1 MTNPSMMIAIDAGG
15 TMTDA
20 YLTDEHGN
28 FAVGKALTNR
38 AAEHESYLE
47 AIEDAARVWGIDGRT
62 VHERAMLSVYT
73 GTAMLNAMLMRRG
86 KRVGLLV
93 TRGFEHS
100 TIQERGLTYLGQSYA
115 EILHQRLHEHT
126 VPLMDPRHVR
136 GITERIES
144 GSYYG
149 LSPAGGVLIPINEN
163 DVRREVAFLLDE
175 GIEAIGIVF
184 LFSYLNPAHERRAA
198 EIAREVIA
206 ARGADVR
213 VITSAELIPVIKENQ
228 RLKSVLIEAFTAD
241 ETRKQLGA
249 VERAAQDS
257 GLKSSL
263 LTVTSYGSV
272 VSINT
277 PRLYETIISGP
288 VGGLM
293 GGKWIAELK
302 GLDSIVCCDMGGTSF
317 DVGLIVGGNI
327 GIRHEPDFGGHRLA
341 LPMVALDSIGA
352 GAGSVIHVDPVTK
365 SIELGPD
372 SAGAEVGVCYKY
384 PEITVSDLDVAL
396 GYLNPNYF
404 LGGKITLD
412 RERALGILEE
422 RLAKPLGQDLFHAA
436 EGVLEVM
443 HTRMKELIYSMLLA
457 RGYEPSSYTLFMYGG
472 GGPLHMWGVTEG
484 IPLASIA
491 TFPWAAAFS
500 AFGATAAEYSH
511 RYQAGASLLIP
522 LHPDRDTQRQAA
534 AQFNRVFEELEERAY
549 QELQDEGF
557 RRDQVRFNYG
567 MQARYT
573 GLLESLEVAL
583 PFGRLAEP
591 KDLDRAIA
599 AFEDRYEK
607 VYARGAKYREAGYF
621 ISEFFIEA
629 FAEKPK
635 PALRPQPLGPA
646 APPRKAYKQKRKV
659 FHRRRWIDF
668 EILEMAHLGP
678 GNCVAGPAIIEDPMT
693 TLVIPP
699 GKQVSFDEHGLI
711 WYLGSE
717 RAGLARRRVS

>member
-20 YLTDEHGN
+20 YLTDDHGN

-38 AAEHESYLE
+38 DDERQSYLE
-47 AIEDAARVWGIDGRT
+47 AVDDAAKVWGLDGKT
-62 VHERAMLSVYT
+62 VHERSVLAVYT

-93 TRGFEHS
+93 TRGFEHA

-126 VPLMDPRHVR
+126 ASLMDHRHVR

-149 LSPAGGVLIPINEN
+149 LSEAGGVLIPLNED
-163 DVRREVAFLLDE
+163 DVRREVVFLLSQ

-184 LFSYLNPAHERRAA
+184 LFSYLNPVHEQRAA
-198 EIAREVIA
+198 EIARAVIEEQ
-206 ARGADVR
+206 GADVR
-213 VITSAELIPVIKENQ
+213 VIASAELIPVIKENQ

-241 ETRKQLGA
+241 EARKQLVA
-249 VERAAQDS
+249 VEQAAHDS
-257 GLKSSL
+257 GFKSSL

-293 GGKWIAELK
+293 GGKQIAELK
-302 GLDSIVCCDMGGTSF
+302 GLDSVVCCDMGGTSF

-352 GAGSVIHVDPVTK
+352 GAGSVIHVDPVSK
-365 SIELGPD
+365 SIELGPE
-372 SAGAEVGVCYKY
+372 SAGARVGVCYEY

-396 GYLNPNYF
+396 GYLNPDYF

-412 RERALGILEE
+412 RERALAILEE
-422 RLAKPLGQDLFHAA
+422 RLAQPLGQDLYEAA

-484 IPLASIA
+484 IPLANVA

-511 RYQAGASLLIP
+511 RYQAGASILIP
-522 LHPDRDTQRQAA
+522 LHADIDVQRGAA
-534 AQFNRVFEELEERAY
+534 DQFNRVFEELEARAY
-549 QELQDEGF
+549 KELEDEGF
-557 RRDQVRFNYG
+557 RRDQVRFSHG

-573 GLLESLEVAL
+573 GLLESLGVAL
-583 PFGRLAEP
+583 PFGRLAKPE
-591 KDLDRAIA
+591 DLDRAID
-599 AFEDRYEK
+599 AFEDQYEK

-635 PALRPQPLGPA
+635 PAMRAQELLPA
-646 APPRKAYKQKRKV
+646 KPVKDAYKASRKV
-659 FHRRRWIDF
+659 FHQRRWTDF
-668 EILEMAHLGP
+668 DILEMSHLCP
-678 GNCVAGPAIIEDPMT
+678 GNVVVGPAIIEDPMT

-711 WYLGSE
+711 WYE
-717 RAGLARRRVS
+717 NARA

>member
-1 MTNPSMMIAIDAGG
+1 MNDSSIMIAIDAGG

-20 YLTDEHGN
+20 YLTDQSGR

-47 AIEDAARVWGIDGRT
+47 AVEDAAKVWGLDGKR
-62 VHERAMLSVYT
+62 VHERCVVSIYT
-73 GTAMLNAMLMRRG
+73 GTAMLNAMLMFKG

-126 VPLMDPRHVR
+126 PPLMDPRHVR

-149 LSPAGGVLIPINEN
+149 LSQAGGVLIPLNEN
-163 DVRREVAFLLDE
+163 DVRREVGFLLDE

-184 LFSYLNPAHERRAA
+184 LFSYLQPAHELRAA
-198 EIAREVIA
+198 AIAREEIA
-206 ARGADVR
+206 KRAADVR

-228 RLKSVLIEAFTAD
+228 RLKSVLIEAYTAD
-241 ETRKQLGA
+241 EVRKQLGA
-249 VERAAQDS
+249 VERAARDC
-257 GLKSSL
+257 GYKSRL

-272 VSINT
+272 VSIDT

-293 GGKWIAELK
+293 GGKRIADLK
-302 GLDSIVCCDMGGTSF
+302 GLDSVVCCDMGGTSF
-317 DVGLIVGGNI
+317 DVGLIVGGKI
-327 GIRHEPDFGGHRLA
+327 GIVHEPDFAGHRLA

-352 GAGSVIHVDPVTK
+352 GAGSVVHVDPVSK
-365 SIELGPD
+365 SIELGPE
-372 SAGAEVGVCYKY
+372 SAGANVGVCYKH

-396 GYLNPNYF
+396 GYLNPDYF

-412 RERALGILEE
+412 RDRAVKILEE
-422 RLAKPLGQDLFHAA
+422 RLARPLEQDLYVAA
-436 EGVLEVM
+436 EGILEVM
-443 HTRMKELIYSMLLA
+443 HTRMKDLIYSMLLA

-484 IPLASIA
+484 IPLAGVA

-500 AFGATAAEYSH
+500 AFGATAAEYAH
-511 RYQAGASLLIP
+511 RYQAGASLVIP
-522 LHPDRDTQRQAA
+522 LEASDEERRAA
-534 AQFNRVFEELEERAY
+534 VGQFNRVFEELEERAY
-549 QELQDEGF
+549 KELRQEGF
-557 RRDQVRFNYG
+557 GREQVRFAHG

-573 GLLESLEVAL
+573 GLLESLGVSL
-583 PFGRLAEP
+583 PFGRLTGAD
-591 KDLDRAIA
+591 DLDRAIQ
-599 AFEDRYEK
+599 AFEDQYEK

-621 ISEFFIEA
+621 VSEFFIEA
-629 FAEKPK
+629 YAEKPK
-635 PALRPQPLGPA
+635 PTLRVHELAASKPA
-646 APPRKAYKQKRKV
+646 QAACKGARKV
-659 FHRRRWIDF
+659 FHQRRWVDF
-668 EILEMAHLGP
+668 DILEMAHLRP
-678 GNCVAGPAIIEDPMT
+678 GNRLVGPAIIEDPMT
-693 TLVIPP
+693 TLVVPP
-699 GKQVSFDEHGLI
+699 GKQISFDSHGII
-711 WYLGSE
+711 WYQP
-717 RAGLARRRVS
+717 AQA

>member
-1 MTNPSMMIAIDAGG
+1 MTTPSMMIAIDAGG

-20 YLTDEHGN
+20 YLTDQHGN

-47 AIEDAARVWGIDGRT
+47 AIDDAAAVWGLDGKT
-62 VHERAMLSVYT
+62 VHGRAVLSVYT

-86 KRVGLLV
+86 KKVGLLV
-93 TRGFEHS
+93 TRGFEHA

-126 VPLMDPRHVR
+126 PPLMDHRHVR
-136 GITERIES
+136 GVTERIES

-149 LSPAGGVLIPINEN
+149 LSEAGGVLIPLNED
-163 DVRREVAFLLDE
+163 DVRREVGFLLDA

-184 LFSYLNPAHERRAA
+184 LFSYLNPVHEQRAA
-198 EIAREVIA
+198 EIARAVIA
-206 ARGADVR
+206 ERGADVR
-213 VITSAELIPVIKENQ
+213 VIASAELIPVIKENQ
-228 RLKSVLIEAFTAD
+228 RLKSVLIEAFAAD
-241 ETRKQLGA
+241 EVRTQLTA
-249 VERAAQDS
+249 VERAAQDN
-257 GLKSSL
+257 GFKSSL
-263 LTVTSYGSV
+263 MTVTSYGSV
-272 VSINT
+272 VSIDT

-293 GGKWIAELK
+293 GGKQIAELK
-302 GLDSIVCCDMGGTSF
+302 GLDSVVCCDMGGTSF

-327 GIRHEPDFGGHRLA
+327 GIRHEPDFAGHRLA

-352 GAGSVIHVDPVTK
+352 GAGSVIHVDPVSK
-365 SIELGPD
+365 SIELGPE
-372 SAGAEVGVCYKY
+372 SAGAQVGICYQY

-396 GYLNPNYF
+396 GYLNPDYF
-404 LGGKITLD
+404 LGGKIKLD
-412 RERALGILEE
+412 RERALRILEE
-422 RLAKPLGQDLFHAA
+422 RLEQPLGQPLFEAA

-472 GGPLHMWGVTEG
+472 GGPLHLWGVTEG
-484 IPLASIA
+484 IPLANIA

-511 RYQAGASLLIP
+511 RYQAGASLVIP
-522 LHPDRDTQRQAA
+522 LDADDETKGGAVD
-534 AQFNRVFEELEERAY
+534 QFNRVFETLETRAY
-549 QELQDEGF
+549 EELSNEGF
-557 RRDQVRFNYG
+557 AADQVRFSHG

-573 GLLESLEVAL
+573 GLLESLEVSL
-583 PFGRLAEP
+583 PFGRLNEP
-591 KDLDRAIA
+591 GALDRAIA
-599 AFEDRYEK
+599 AFEDQYEK
-607 VYARGAKYREAGYF
+607 VYARGAKYREAGFF

-635 PALRPQPLGPA
+635 PELRAHDLAAPEPA
-646 APPRKAYKQKRKV
+646 AVARKTPREVYHQ
-659 FHRRRWIDF
+659 RRWREFDIF
-668 EILEMAHLGP
+668 EMSHLQP
-678 GNCVAGPAIIEDPMT
+678 GNRIAGPAIIEDPMT

-711 WYLGSE
+711 WYGDAE
-717 RAGLARRRVS
+717 A

>member
-1 MTNPSMMIAIDAGG
+1 MNHSSIMIAIDAGG

-47 AIEDAARVWGIDGRT
+47 AVDDAAKVWGLDGAT
-62 VHERAMLSVYT
+62 VHQRSILSVYT
-73 GTAMLNAMLMRRG
+73 GTAMLNAMLMHKG
-86 KRVGLLV
+86 KRVGMLV

-100 TIQERGLTYLGQSYA
+100 TIQERGLTYLGQSYH

-126 VPLMDPRHVR
+126 PPLMDPRHVR

-149 LSPAGGVLIPINEN
+149 LSPAGGVLVPLNEA
-163 DVRREVAFLLDE
+163 DVRRETAFLLDE
-175 GIEAIGIVF
+175 GVEAIGIVF

-206 ARGADVR
+206 AQGRDIR
-213 VITSAELIPVIKENQ
+213 VITSADLIPVIKENQ
-228 RLKSVLIEAFTAD
+228 RLKSVLIEAYTAD
-241 ETRKQLGA
+241 EARKQLGA
-249 VERAAQDS
+249 VECAARDA
-257 GLKSSL
+257 GYKSRL

-272 VSINT
+272 VSIDT

-293 GGKWIAELK
+293 GGKRIADLK
-302 GLDSIVCCDMGGTSF
+302 GLDSVVCCDMGGTSF
-317 DVGLIVGGNI
+317 DVGLIVGGGI
-327 GIRHEPDFGGHRLA
+327 GIVHEPDFAGHRLA

-365 SIELGPD
+365 NIELGPD
-372 SAGAEVGVCYKY
+372 SAGARVGVCYKH

-396 GYLNPNYF
+396 GYLNPDYF

-412 RERALGILEE
+412 RERALSILEE
-422 RLAKPLGQDLFHAA
+422 RLAKPLGQDLFVAA

-443 HTRMKELIYSMLLA
+443 HTRMKELVYSMLLA

-472 GGPLHMWGVTEG
+472 GGPLHLWGVTEG
-484 IPLASIA
+484 IPLAGVA

-511 RYQAGASLLIP
+511 RYQAGASLVIP
-522 LHPDRDTQRQAA
+522 LKPNAEERANAA
-534 AQFNRVFEELEERAY
+534 GHFNRVFADLETQAYRELAA
-549 QELQDEGF
+549 EGF
-557 RRDQVRFNYG
+557 GREQVRFSYG
-567 MQARYT
+567 MQARYL
-573 GLLESLEVAL
+573 GLLESLGVSL
-583 PFGRLAEP
+583 PMGRIDDAG
-591 KDLDRAIA
+591 DLERAIQ
-599 AFEDRYEK
+599 AFEDQYEK

-621 ISEFFIEA
+621 ISEFFVEA

-635 PALRPQPLGPA
+635 PALPVQPLAAPEPA
-646 APPRKAYKQKRKV
+646 AAAYKTRRKV

-668 EILEMAHLGP
+668 EILEMAHLKP
-678 GNCVAGPAIIEDPMT
+678 GNRVPGPAIIEDPMT

-699 GKQVSFDEHGLI
+699 GKAVEFDAHGLI
-711 WYLGSE
+711 WYRDAAATGE
-717 RAGLARRRVS
+717 RT

>member
-1 MTNPSMMIAIDAGG
+1 
-15 TMTDA
+15 
-20 YLTDEHGN
+20 
-28 FAVGKALTNR
+28 
-38 AAEHESYLE
+38 
-47 AIEDAARVWGIDGRT
+47 
-62 VHERAMLSVYT
+62 
-73 GTAMLNAMLMRRG
+73 
-86 KRVGLLV
+86 
-93 TRGFEHS
+93 
-100 TIQERGLTYLGQSYA
+100 
-115 EILHQRLHEHT
+115 
-126 VPLMDPRHVR
+126 
-136 GITERIES
+136 
-144 GSYYG
+144 
-149 LSPAGGVLIPINEN
+149 
-163 DVRREVAFLLDE
+163 
-175 GIEAIGIVF
+175 VF

-198 EIAREVIA
+198 EIAREAIA
-206 ARGADVR
+206 ARGVDVR

-241 ETRKQLGA
+241 EARKQLGA

-341 LPMVALDSIGA
+341 LPMVTDRPPVPAASSCRSVTRHRA
-352 GAGSVIHVDPVTK
+352 GPTRP
-365 SIELGPD
+365 GPRSGCAA
-372 SAGAEVGVCYKY
+372 SAHLFARL
-384 PEITVSDLDVAL
+384 PEPQL
-396 GYLNPNYF
+396 

-534 AQFNRVFEELEERAY
+534 VQFNRVFEELEERAY

-629 FAEKPK
+629 FAENL
-635 PALRPQPLGPA
+635 PALRRSRSAGSA
-646 APPRKAYKQKRKV
+646 AAQGLQAKRKV

-668 EILEMAHLGP
+668 ESSRWRTGP
-678 GNCVAGPAIIEDPMT
+678 GNRVAGLAIIEDPMT

-699 GKQVSFDEHGLI
+699 ANR
-711 WYLGSE
+711 YP
-717 RAGLARRRVS
+717 R

>member
-1 MTNPSMMIAIDAGG
+1 MSEPTMMIAIDAGG

-38 AAEHESYLE
+38 EAEHESYLE
-47 AIEDAARVWGIDGRT
+47 AVDDAAQVWGLDGKT
-62 VHERAMLSVYT
+62 VHERALLSVYT

-86 KRVGLLV
+86 KKVGMLV
-93 TRGFEHS
+93 TRGFEHA
-100 TIQERGLTYLGQSYA
+100 TIQERGLTYLDQSYH

-126 VPLMDPRHVR
+126 APLMDPRHVR
-136 GITERIES
+136 GIAERIES

-149 LSPAGGVLIPINEN
+149 LSEAGGVLIPLNER
-163 DVRREVAFLLDE
+163 DVREQVTQLLAE
-175 GIEAIGIVF
+175 GIEVIGIVF
-184 LFSYLNPAHERRAA
+184 MFSYLNPAHELRAA

-206 ARGADVR
+206 EHGANVR
-213 VITSAELIPVIKENQ
+213 VIPSAELIPVIKENQ

-241 ETRKQLGA
+241 EARVQLQA
-249 VERAAQDS
+249 VEQAAQDS
-257 GLKSSL
+257 GFKSNL

-293 GGKWIAELK
+293 GAKQIAEFQ
-302 GLDSIVCCDMGGTSF
+302 GLDSVVCCDMGGTSF
-317 DVGLIVGGNI
+317 DVGLIVDGNI

-352 GAGSVIHVDPVTK
+352 GAGSVIHVDPVSK
-365 SIELGPD
+365 SIELGPE
-372 SAGAEVGVCYKY
+372 SAGSKVGMCYTY
-384 PEITVSDLDVAL
+384 PEITVSDLDVVL
-396 GYLNPNYF
+396 GYLNPDYF

-412 RERALGILEE
+412 RDRAVAMLKE
-422 RLAKPLGQDLFHAA
+422 RLAKPLGQDLYVAA

-457 RGYEPSSYTLFMYGG
+457 RGYEPSSYTLYMYGG

-484 IPLASIA
+484 IPLAGIV

-500 AFGATAAEYSH
+500 AYGATAAEYSH

-522 LHPDRDTQRQAA
+522 LDIEPDGRRAVAD
-534 AQFNRVFEELEERAY
+534 QFNAVFEQLEAQAYKELK
-549 QELQDEGF
+549 DEGF
-557 RRDQVRFNYG
+557 SRDQVRFSYG

-573 GLLESLEVAL
+573 GLMESLEVGL
-583 PFGRLAEP
+583 PFGRLEKP
-591 KDLDRAIA
+591 QDLDRAID
-599 AFEDRYEK
+599 AFEDQYEK
-607 VYARGAKYREAGYF
+607 VYARGAKYRDAGYF

-635 PALRPQPLGPA
+635 PVLRAQDLADPK
-646 APPRKAYKQKRKV
+646 PRKEAYKEGRKV
-659 FHRRRWIDF
+659 FYQRQWTDF
-668 EILEMAHLGP
+668 KVLEMSHLSP
-678 GNCVAGPAIIEDPMT
+678 GNVIAGPAIIEDPMT

-699 GKQVSFDEHGLI
+699 GKQAAFDEHALI
-711 WYLGSE
+711 HY
-717 RAGLARRRVS
+717 ADVDA